1 MKISKEDIE
10 LFKLIDLASNGNK
23 KAKWEIVWKFDSLI
37 KSSSLVN
44 GKFDEQCQEYIVEAI
59 FKSVEKFNTL
69 EKIKNSKNFKNL

>member
-44 GKFDEQCQEYIVEAI
+44 GKFDEQRQYAVEP
-59 FKSVEKFNTL
+59 VE
-69 EKIKNSKNFKNL
+69 